1 VAQFAASP
9 PFPATVLYLSPGGNK
24 FMLAMNEITSKF
36 FPPCAI
42 GLRPGFRKW
51 IQPIRRIFP
60 HGRGRVEVCRKFL
73 HARQYKKSRAV
84 ASPLLSDGPTLFM
97 SFEQR
102 VYVAKHNLYF
112 FYRSNRDSRRH

>member
-9 PFPATVLYLSPGGNK
+9 PIPAAVLHLSPGGNK
-24 FMLAMNEITSKF
+24 FMLAMNEITLKI
-36 FPPCAI
+36 FPSRAI

-51 IQPIRRIFP
+51 IQPIRQIFP
-60 HGRGRVEVCRKFL
+60 RRSEGVKVCRKFL
-73 HARQYKKSRAV
+73 HTRQYKKSRAL

-102 VYVAKHNLYF
+102 VYVAKHNL
-112 FYRSNRDSRRH
+112 